1 MFILHSVDSV
11 RSWSTTQVAEW
22 AKDTVK
28 LSPQNIKKLV
38 DNEITGLFEFMFN
51 YLILR
56 RRSADK
62 N

>member
-28 LSPQNIKKLV
+28 PSPQNIQKLV